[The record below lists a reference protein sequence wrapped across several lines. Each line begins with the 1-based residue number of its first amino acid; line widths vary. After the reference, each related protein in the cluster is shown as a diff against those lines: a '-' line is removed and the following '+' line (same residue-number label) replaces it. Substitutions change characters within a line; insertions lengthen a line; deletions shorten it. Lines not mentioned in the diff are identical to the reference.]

1 MDRDSATAE
10 EVASNGDGDGF
21 PSRDDPFRCLIE
33 FSIDGFL
40 LYDTQGLI
48 HDVNQSASELH
59 GQSREEIVGQ
69 RVGRLFDSEDGQPE
83 LTDVDEKVCRAPRTV
98 RATGRRADGST
109 FPAEVRVGSV
119 GGTPDGPFFA
129 LVRDVSEREET
140 RERISFLST
149 HDELTGLPNCRF
161 FTQEVAAAIDR
172 AERTERE
179 LAVLHVD
186 LNRFGLVNQ
195 ALGSAGG
202 DELLRLTGSRL
213 RESVPPMDL
222 IARYSADE
230 FLVLVEDAGEA
241 ESTAERIHELLRQ
254 PFDVDGTEL
263 FVDAA
268 IGISVYPLDAD
279 GASMMLRHADAAAQQ
294 AKRPGESPTKV
305 FAGETSDK
313 WARLWL
319 ATRLRKAIEQE
330 KLELHYQPIV
340 DLGLVN
346 GKKDLRRSLVA
357 VEALVR
363 WREEDGSLVPPDGFI
378 PVAEDLGLIDEIGD
392 WVVGEAASQA
402 VRWKEGGSAVDVSF
416 NLSLNELW
424 QPGLP
429 ERIHNQIL
437 AVGLDP
443 RNFTAEVTESTAM
456 TDPVRTQRVL
466 GDLKERG
473 FHLAMDDFGA
483 GHSSLIRLSQLP
495 CETLKI
501 DRSFISRLPDDPSAK
516 AMVTAMIELARGLG
530 MRALAEGI
538 ETEEQLEFLRERGC
552 EVGQGFLFSK
562 PVPPSEIVSL

>member
-1 MDRDSATAE
+1 MDRETATAGD
-10 EVASNGDGDGF
+10 VAPNGDGDGF
-21 PSRDDPFRCLIE
+21 PGPDNPFRCLIE

-40 LYDTQGLI
+40 LYDTQGLV
-48 HDVNQSASELH
+48 HDVNQSAADLH
-59 GQSREEIVGQ
+59 GQSRDAIVGQ
-69 RVGRLFDSEDGQPE
+69 RVSRLFESEDGDPE
-83 LTDVDEKVCRAPRTV
+83 LTDVDEEVCRKPRTV
-98 RATGRRADGST
+98 NAKGRRADGST
-109 FPAEVRVGSV
+109 YPAEMRVGSV
-119 GGTPDGPFFA
+119 GGGPEGPFFA
-129 LVRDVSEREET
+129 LVRDVTEREESK
-140 RERISFLST
+140 ERISFLST
-149 HDELTGLPNCRF
+149 HDELTGLPNCSF
-161 FTQEVAAAIDR
+161 FTREVAAAIDR
-172 AERTERE
+172 AERSETEV
-179 LAVLHVD
+179 AVLHVD

-213 RESVPPMDL
+213 REGVGAMDMV
-222 IARYSADE
+222 ARYSADE
-230 FLVLVEDAGEA
+230 FLVLVADARETEA
-241 ESTAERIHELLRQ
+241 TAERIHELLRQ

-268 IGISVYPLDAD
+268 IGVSIYPLDAD
-279 GASMMLRHADAAAQQ
+279 GASMMLQHADAAAQQ

-346 GKKDLRRSLVA
+346 GSNDLGRSLIA

-378 PVAEDLGLIDEIGD
+378 PVAEDLGLINSIGD
-392 WVVGEAASQA
+392 WVVGEAADQA
-402 VRWKEGGSAVDVSF
+402 VRWKEEGSDVDISF

-429 ERIHNQIL
+429 ERIHGQVL
-437 AVGLDP
+437 DAGLEP
-443 RNFTAEVTESTAM
+443 GNFTAEVTESTAM
-456 TDPVRTQRVL
+456 TDPVRTQNVL

-473 FHLAMDDFGA
+473 FHIAMDDFGA
-483 GHSSLIRLSQLP
+483 GHSSLVRLSQLP
-495 CETLKI
+495 CEILKI
-501 DRSFISRLPDDPSAK
+501 DRSFISRLPDDPSAR

-538 ETEEQLEFLRERGC
+538 ETQGQLDFLRERGC
-552 EVGQGFLFSK
+552 EIGQGFLFSK
-562 PVPPSEIVSL
+562 PVPPSEIASL